1 MLRRRTGEILATI
14 FLALL
19 LASLVGTV
27 YVVWHAP
34 GAAVRIAII
43 ATLLACAL
51 CAALDEFG
59 WLAVA
64 LSIVFSIFGNALY
77 ALHLLAFEIEVI
89 ALAGTLIAA
98 LVVVI
103 LGRALLAS
111 GSADDPYD
119 E

>member
-1 MLRRRTGEILATI
+1 MLRRRTGEILSTLL
-14 FLALL
+14 LASL
-19 LASLVGTV
+19 LASLVGTA

-34 GAAVRIAII
+34 GVALRITIVAIV
-43 ATLLACAL
+43 LACAL

-64 LSIVFSIFGNALY
+64 LSIVFAIFGNGLY
-77 ALHLLAFEIEVI
+77 ALHLLAFDIEVI
-89 ALAGTLIAA
+89 ALVGTLLAA
-98 LVVVI
+98 LVVLI

-111 GSADDPYD
+111 GSADYPYD